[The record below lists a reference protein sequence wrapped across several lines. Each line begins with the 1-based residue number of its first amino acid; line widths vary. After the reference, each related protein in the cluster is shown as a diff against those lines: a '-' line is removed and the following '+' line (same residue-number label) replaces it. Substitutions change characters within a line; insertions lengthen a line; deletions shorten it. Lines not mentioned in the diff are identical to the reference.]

1 MFTTTPHN
9 LSDAQFGLLLVVVY
23 PLLGGSLVLYN
34 AYRMGRLKWKPSK
47 PANPRLVTFVI
58 LLGIILIPLLLS
70 VIDSIVA
77 Q

>member
-9 LSDAQFGLLLVVVY
+9 LSDAQLGLLLVVVY
-23 PLLGGSLVLYN
+23 PLLGGSFVLYN
-34 AYRMGRLKWKPSK
+34 AYRMGRLKWKPGK

-58 LLGIILIPLLLS
+58 LIGVILTPLLLS

>member
-9 LSDAQFGLLLVVVY
+9 LSDAQLGLLLVVVY
-23 PLLGGSLVLYN
+23 PLLGGSFVLYN

-58 LLGIILIPLLLS
+58 LLGVILIPLLLS